1 MRAAQACVALAWAA
15 AIAPV
20 LLGSIPDSPLRPSL
34 RLRQDVIAIAPQG
47 WAFFTRDPREPA
59 DRIYARSGREWA
71 QVTYSNSSR
80 SNWLGLKRDARVLNV
95 ELASLLSEVD
105 SSQWSDCPGRLET
118 CLRQRDVPAVA
129 VVNRSTVR
137 ALCGEILVERR
148 PPTPWAWSRAKRPVL
163 LDSKIARLDVR
174 CDLDGGR
181 P

>member
-1 MRAAQACVALAWAA
+1 VRAAQACVALAWAA

-20 LLGSIPDSPLRPSL
+20 LLGSVPDSPLRPSL

-47 WAFFTRDPREPA
+47 WAFFTRDPREPV
-59 DRIYARSGREWA
+59 DRIYARSGPEWV

-80 SNWLGLKRDARVLNV
+80 RNWLGLKRDARALNV
-95 ELASLLSEVD
+95 ELASLLAEVD
-105 SSQWSDCPGRLET
+105 PSQWSGCKGRLET
-118 CLRQRDVPAVA
+118 CRDVPAVP
-129 VVNRSTVR
+129 VVNRSRLR

-148 PPTPWAWSRAKRPVL
+148 PPTPWAWSRARRPVL

-174 CDLDGGR
+174 CDRDGER

>member
-20 LLGSIPDSPLRPSL
+20 LLGSVPDSPLRPSL
-34 RLRQDVIAIAPQG
+34 RLRQDVVAIAPQG
-47 WAFFTRDPREPA
+47 WAFFTRDPREPV
-59 DRIYARSGREWA
+59 DRIYARSGPEWV

-80 SNWLGLKRDARVLNV
+80 RNWLGLKRDARALNV
-95 ELASLLSEVD
+95 ELASLLTEVD
-105 SSQWSDCPGRLET
+105 SSQWSDCKGRIET
-118 CLRQRDVPAVA
+118 CREIPAVP
-129 VVNRSTVR
+129 VVNRSRLR

-163 LDSKIARLDVR
+163 LDSKIAQLDVR
-174 CDLDGGR
+174 CDREGKR